1 MMDYIK
7 VEGAAGL
14 VRDRN
19 THAIMN
25 VDKNATEQARA
36 RKLKKIQDK
45 QEIEDLKK
53 DVNDIKNILNLI
65 VDKLNGA

>member
-1 MMDYIK
+1 
-7 VEGAAGL
+7 
-14 VRDRN
+14 
-19 THAIMN
+19 IMN

-53 DVNDIKNILNLI
+53 DVNDIKNILNQI